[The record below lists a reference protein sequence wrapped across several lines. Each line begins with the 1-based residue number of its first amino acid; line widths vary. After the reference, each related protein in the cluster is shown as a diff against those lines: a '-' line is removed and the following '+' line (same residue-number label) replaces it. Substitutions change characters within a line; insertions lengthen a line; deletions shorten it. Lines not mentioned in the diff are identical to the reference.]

1 MANRGRGLE
10 GVAEII
16 EKVENRM
23 IEGEFL
29 DPLSLFPI
37 SCTCYLYFIIII
49 IIKRRTLAKSRTCTL
64 RAICLND
71 KLKRVM
77 IT

>member
-1 MANRGRGLE
+1 M
-10 GVAEII
+10 AEII

-29 DPLSLFPI
+29 DPLSL
-37 SCTCYLYFIIII
+37 CTIFGACYLYFIIII
-49 IIKRRTLAKSRTCTL
+49 IIKRRTLTKSRTCTL

>member
-1 MANRGRGLE
+1 
-10 GVAEII
+10 VAEII

-29 DPLSLFPI
+29 DPLSLFMI

-49 IIKRRTLAKSRTCTL
+49 IIKRRNPIKSRTCP
-64 RAICLND
+64 
-71 KLKRVM
+71 
-77 IT
+77 